1 MSNIP
6 AARAVT
12 CVLAMLLL
20 VFGLTAGGANSL
32 IHGSSATAAPVPES
46 TPTPSPSP
54 TPDFE
59 HCQISLSASS
69 FVVNENGGQVVIGVK
84 RTCDRVRESKV
95 DFFTQSRSATA
106 GADFTPVSG
115 RLDFANGEINK
126 TITVPIVDDSIAE
139 GNESFT
145 LFLTDP
151 GGSAVLVN
159 PTSAVINIID
169 NDGTPGPSPTPI
181 SSPSPTPAPTPD
193 DEHCQISL
201 SAPALSVN
209 ESAGRVTITVN
220 RVCDRVRDSK
230 VDFFTRG
237 GTASDRSD
245 FTFTAGR
252 LFFAPGETSKSVSV
266 LITDDALVEGN
277 ESFSLFLTDPGG
289 SASLFAPSSAVITI
303 IDNDTAPATTNPV
316 EQPAF
321 FVQQHYAD
329 FLNRRADPGGLDYW
343 TGRIIECGADE
354 DCIRDRRIGV
364 SAAFFIEQEFED
376 TGDFVY
382 RLYQGSYSRK
392 PMYAEFMPDRA
403 RVVGGSNLA
412 ANKVQ
417 FVDDWVQRP
426 EFRQFYAD
434 SLSSFDFVNRLMDNA
449 GLVPYQ
455 TERERLVSEME
466 SGKTR
471 SQVLG
476 EVIEFPEF
484 KQREYNKAF
493 VLMEYFGYL
502 RRDPDANGYNFWLN
516 VLNNGAANN
525 YRGMVCAF
533 LTSAELQNRFS
544 SVRTRSDVECNR

>member
-6 AARAVT
+6 AARAVI

-181 SSPSPTPAPTPD
+181 SSPSPTPSPT
-193 DEHCQISL
+193 
-201 SAPALSVN
+201 
-209 ESAGRVTITVN
+209 
-220 RVCDRVRDSK
+220 
-230 VDFFTRG
+230 
-237 GTASDRSD
+237 
-245 FTFTAGR
+245 
-252 LFFAPGETSKSVSV
+252 
-266 LITDDALVEGN
+266 
-277 ESFSLFLTDPGG
+277 
-289 SASLFAPSSAVITI
+289 
-303 IDNDTAPATTNPV
+303 
-316 EQPAF
+316 
-321 FVQQHYAD
+321 
-329 FLNRRADPGGLDYW
+329 
-343 TGRIIECGADE
+343 
-354 DCIRDRRIGV
+354 
-364 SAAFFIEQEFED
+364 
-376 TGDFVY
+376 
-382 RLYQGSYSRK
+382 
-392 PMYAEFMPDRA
+392 
-403 RVVGGSNLA
+403 
-412 ANKVQ
+412 
-417 FVDDWVQRP
+417 
-426 EFRQFYAD
+426 
-434 SLSSFDFVNRLMDNA
+434 
-449 GLVPYQ
+449 
-455 TERERLVSEME
+455 
-466 SGKTR
+466 
-471 SQVLG
+471 
-476 EVIEFPEF
+476 
-484 KQREYNKAF
+484 
-493 VLMEYFGYL
+493 
-502 RRDPDANGYNFWLN
+502 
-516 VLNNGAANN
+516 
-525 YRGMVCAF
+525 
-533 LTSAELQNRFS
+533 
-544 SVRTRSDVECNR
+544 